1 MSQPQ
6 TFITYV
12 EQADRLQAAA
22 ATAPLSQKESQARVL
37 SGSIVML
44 LSTSLVSVLNFGFN
58 VSMARMLGPAKFG
71 NVTAAVTI
79 LMLASAITLAF
90 QLVCAKFVARN
101 DLVGEKVS
109 VYRSLLGKAWV
120 MSLAVGAGLFILQR
134 PMAAYLH
141 IPDPWILAVLA
152 IGISAYVPLGVR
164 RGGLQGICSF
174 GRLSANY
181 IIEAVVKVVIAVVL
195 VAAGYGVM
203 GAVGAISG
211 SILAAY
217 LFPRMPSEFGT
228 RPLTAL
234 QPASFREGMQ
244 ATVFFIGQVIINNID
259 ILLVKHFFAPELAGL
274 YAAVALV
281 GRVLYFAAWSVVS
294 AMFPISAAARPREE
308 DPNVILVPLLFV
320 LAIAIIFI
328 MAASFFPDIIIN
340 TIFGGRF
347 SESGSL
353 LTLYAAATGL
363 YALSVVLMTYEMS
376 RRIANTG
383 WLQLVFSGIL
393 VVAIGIFHH
402 TLRDVIVVQIVLM
415 AAMLMLVS
423 YPFFRRY
430 RQILAPQETT

>member
-1 MSQPQ
+1 MSQPESLV
-6 TFITYV
+6 TYV
-12 EQADRLQAAA
+12 GRGTGLSP
-22 ATAPLSQKESQARVL
+22 ATSQLTRKETQARVL
-37 SGSIVML
+37 SGSIIML
-44 LSTSLVSVLNFGFN
+44 VSTSLVSVLNFAFN
-58 VSMARMLGPAKFG
+58 VAMARMLGPAKFG
-71 NVTAAVTI
+71 HVTAAVTI

-101 DLVGEKVS
+101 DRLGEKVS

-120 MSLAVGAGLFILQR
+120 VSLGVGAGLFILQG
-134 PMAAYLH
+134 PVSGYLH
-141 IPDPWILAVLA
+141 IPNSWALAILA

-174 GRLSANY
+174 GRLSANF
-181 IIEAVVKVVIAVVL
+181 IIEAVVKVVIAVLL

-217 LFPRMPSEFGT
+217 LLPRMPDEF
-228 RPLTAL
+228 RVRSQTAL

-244 ATVFFIGQVIINNID
+244 ATVFFVGQVIINNID
-259 ILLVKHFFAPELAGL
+259 ILLVKHYFAPETAGL

-294 AMFPISAAARPREE
+294 AMFPISAAAKPREE
-308 DPNVILVPLLFV
+308 DPNVILMPLLFV
-320 LAIAIIFI
+320 LAICIVFI
-328 MAASFFPDIIIN
+328 MGASFFPDIIIY

-353 LTLYAAATGL
+353 LTLYAAATGI

-383 WLQLVFSGIL
+383 WLQLIFSGIL
-393 VVAIGIFHH
+393 VLAIGVFHH
-402 TLRDVIVVQIVLM
+402 TLREVIVVQIVLM
-415 AAMLMLVS
+415 AAMLILVS

-430 RQILAPQETT
+430 KQILAPQETT

>member
-1 MSQPQ
+1 MSPPES
-6 TFITYV
+6 IVTYPV
-12 EQADRLQAAA
+12 REGRLATA
-22 ATAPLSQKESQARVL
+22 ATQLRKKESQARVL
-37 SGSIVML
+37 SGSIIML

-58 VSMARMLGPAKFG
+58 VAMARMLGPAQFG
-71 NVTAAVTI
+71 HVTAAVTL

-101 DLVGEKVS
+101 DALGEKIS

-120 MSLAVGAGLFILQR
+120 VSVAVGAGLFTLQR
-134 PMAAYLH
+134 PVAGYLH
-141 IPDPWILAVLA
+141 IPDHWILAVLA

-174 GRLSANY
+174 GRLSANF
-181 IIEAVVKVVIAVVL
+181 IIEAVVKVVIAVLL
-195 VAAGYGVM
+195 VALGYGVI

-217 LFPRMPSEFGT
+217 LLPRMPLEFST
-228 RPLTAL
+228 RPQTAL
-234 QPASFREGMQ
+234 QPASFHEGMQ

-294 AMFPISAAARPREE
+294 AMFPISAAAKPREE

-320 LAIAIIFI
+320 LAISIVFI
-328 MAASFFPDIIIN
+328 MGASFFPDFIID
-340 TIFGGRF
+340 TIFGGKF
-347 SESGSL
+347 SESGAL

-383 WLQLVFSGIL
+383 WLQLIFSGIL
-393 VVAIGIFHH
+393 ILAIGVFHQ

-430 RQILAPQETT
+430 KQILAPQETT

>member
-1 MSQPQ
+1 
-6 TFITYV
+6 
-12 EQADRLQAAA
+12 
-22 ATAPLSQKESQARVL
+22 
-37 SGSIVML
+37 
-44 LSTSLVSVLNFGFN
+44 VSVLNFAFN
-58 VSMARMLGPAKFG
+58 VAMARMLGPAKFG
-71 NVTAAVTI
+71 HVTAAVTI

-101 DLVGEKVS
+101 DRLGEKVS
-109 VYRSLLGKAWV
+109 VYRSLLGKAWGV
-120 MSLAVGAGLFILQR
+120 SLGVGAGLFILQK
-134 PMAAYLH
+134 PIAVYLH
-141 IPDPWILAVLA
+141 IPNSWILAVLA

-174 GRLSANY
+174 ARLSSNF
-181 IIEAVVKVVIAVVL
+181 IIEAVAKVAIAVAL
-195 VAAGYGVM
+195 VAVGYGVM

-217 LFPRMPSEFGT
+217 LFPRMPDEFGAK
-228 RPLTAL
+228 PQTAL
-234 QPASFREGMQ
+234 QPASFGEGMQ

-259 ILLVKHFFAPELAGL
+259 ILLVKHFFAPEMAGL

-294 AMFPISAAARPREE
+294 AMFPVSAAAKPREE
-308 DPNVILVPLLFV
+308 DQNVILVPLLFV
-320 LAIAIIFI
+320 LAISIVFI
-328 MAASFFPDIIIN
+328 MGASFFPDLIIY

-353 LTLYAAATGL
+353 LTLYAAATGI

-393 VVAIGIFHH
+393 VLAIGVFHN

-415 AAMLMLVS
+415 AAMLILVS

-430 RQILAPQETT
+430 KQIWASQETT